1 MNRSCQASEKVN
13 LLLNPV
19 CGGLAVFHCP
29 SRQYSPAKRD
39 GTWWQRHQV
48 RRDQDRIAK
57 ALDQKVSKIL
67 MLAIGQNAR
76 RSCSV
81 STLRRHPTHRA
92 RPVGAE
98 RGLYSTLAGSP
109 MSCGGFLGRA
119 QGLLSTSMAIE
130 LSSAITS
137 RGVKSALTWQHSR
150 PVPVSCF
157 VEW

>member
-13 LLLNPV
+13 LLLNRV

-57 ALDQKVSKIL
+57 ALDQRVSKVL

-81 STLRRHPTHRA
+81 STLL
-92 RPVGAE
+92 VLKGAP
-98 RGLYSTLAGSP
+98 STLAGSP
-109 MSCGGFLGRA
+109 MSCGGFWGRA